1 MGEAQFEAGFRGSY
15 KNDKTDYVLF
25 QKDMNNDYAID
36 ESVSNIFDYDRNI
49 TAVYSQYGNKFGDFS
64 FLLGLRFEHTQ
75 LKGET
80 TPYGD
85 ISDIEDLVGEDVELN
100 FDKKFKGLFPTVNFT
115 YELSEDQNVTLGYN
129 RRINRPRSWYINP
142 FPSRSSRTN
151 IFQGNPSLEPA
162 YSDAFDIGYLRKWDR
177 VLTLTGSIYFQ
188 KENDSFERIQEETGQ
203 TTSDGIPIVRSIP
216 INLSSNERYGAEIG
230 LMYNPARWLRLNGS
244 FNYYKFKNEG
254 DFNGVSYDAE
264 NESYFA
270 RLSSKVTLPWS
281 IQWQTNAFHRGASEN
296 SQRKTEPITS
306 VSMALSKD
314 ILNDNATISLN
325 VSDLFNTRKRE
336 SRTFTENFNSF
347 SEFQWRERQ
356 ITATFVYRFNQNK
369 QMARQQNRD
378 QGDGDAGG
386 EGQF

>member
-1 MGEAQFEAGFRGSY
+1 M
-15 KNDKTDYVLF
+15 
-25 QKDMNNDYAID
+25 
-36 ESVSNIFDYDRNI
+36 
-49 TAVYSQYGNKFGDFS
+49 
-64 FLLGLRFEHTQ
+64 
-75 LKGET
+75 
-80 TPYGD
+80 
-85 ISDIEDLVGEDVELN
+85 
-100 FDKKFKGLFPTVNFT
+100 
-115 YELSEDQNVTLGYN
+115 
-129 RRINRPRSWYINP
+129 
-142 FPSRSSRTN
+142 
-151 IFQGNPSLEPA
+151 
-162 YSDAFDIGYLRKWDR
+162 
-177 VLTLTGSIYFQ
+177 LTLTGSVYFN
-188 KENDSFERIQEETGQ
+188 KETDSFERVQEETGQ

-230 LMYNPARWLRLNGS
+230 VMYNPARWLRLNGS

-296 SQRKTEPITS
+296 SQTKTEPITS